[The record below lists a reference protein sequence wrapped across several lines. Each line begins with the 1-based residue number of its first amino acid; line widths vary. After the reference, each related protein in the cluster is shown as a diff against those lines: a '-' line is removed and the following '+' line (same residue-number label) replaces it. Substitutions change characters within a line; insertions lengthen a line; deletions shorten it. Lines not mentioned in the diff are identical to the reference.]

1 MTDLFAIL
9 HKYGLLLLMGSF
21 PRGPLGGLA
30 MTLLLS
36 SLSLLLAFPF
46 SVLLAL
52 ARCSDRQ
59 GLYRAAT
66 GWVYVIRGI
75 PLIML
80 IFWVYFLVPLLIGHN
95 ISGFVTMLLTL
106 VVYESAYISEIIR
119 AGMRALP
126 KGQQEAASSLG
137 LGYLQTQLLVILPQA
152 IYNSVPSLVNQLV
165 SIIKETSLGYVI
177 NVQELTFAAN
187 QINGQVLT
195 RPLDIYLILA
205 LSYFLICFALTR
217 LAGWLESRVRRRRE
231 QGRRD
236 VTDAGMVG
244 TSP

>member
-1 MTDLFAIL
+1 M
-9 HKYGLLLLMGSF
+9 
-21 PRGPLGGLA
+21 
-30 MTLLLS
+30 
-36 SLSLLLAFPF
+36 
-46 SVLLAL
+46 
-52 ARCSDRQ
+52 
-59 GLYRAAT
+59 
-66 GWVYVIRGI
+66 
-75 PLIML
+75 
-80 IFWVYFLVPLLIGHN
+80 
-95 ISGFVTMLLTL
+95 
-106 VVYESAYISEIIR
+106 
-119 AGMRALP
+119 
-126 KGQQEAASSLG
+126 
-137 LGYLQTQLLVILPQA
+137 ILPQA

-236 VTDAGMVG
+236 VTGAGMVG

>member
-1 MTDLFAIL
+1 MTDLLWIL
-9 HKYGLLLLMGSF
+9 HKYGLLLLVGSF

-46 SVLLAL
+46 SLALAL
-52 ARCSDRQ
+52 ARSSQRKY
-59 GLYRAAT
+59 LYRAAT
-66 GWVYVIRGI
+66 AWVYLVRGI

-80 IFWVYFLVPLLIGHN
+80 IFWVYFLVPLLVGHN
-95 ISGFVTMLLTL
+95 ISGFATMLATL
-106 VVYESAYISEIIR
+106 VIYESAYISEIIR

-126 KGQQEAASSLG
+126 RGQQEAAAALG
-137 LGYLQTQLLVILPQA
+137 LGYLQTQAWVILPQA

-195 RPLDIYLILA
+195 RPMDIYLILA
-205 LSYFLICFALTR
+205 MTYFLLCFGLTR
-217 LAGWLESRVRRRRE
+217 LAAALENRVRHRRE
-231 QGRRD
+231 CSAPSSGEL
-236 VTDAGMVG
+236 VPAG
-244 TSP
+244 PAR